1 MVQPLFVVTE
11 LLALAAFVGPY
22 SLVDNTISDLG
33 ATSCTDIAYPRGP
46 VPVCSPWH
54 GLVNAGF
61 VGGGLL
67 LVVGAV
73 AVRRLLPPGRL
84 GVVAVVLWVVGG
96 LSSVATGLVPIDRD
110 LELHV
115 LVSSPVFL
123 AQPVAML
130 LTGVLLRRTRP
141 GLGRACL
148 ALGVVGLAAG
158 LLVFAWLEA
167 PALGFLERVA
177 LWPGYVLPC
186 LLALALLRRPAR

>member
-1 MVQPLFVVTE
+1 VVQPLFVLTE

-33 ATSCTDIAYPRGP
+33 ATACTDIAYPRGP

-54 GLVNAGF
+54 ALVNAGF
-61 VGGGLL
+61 VASGLL
-67 LVVGAV
+67 LVVGAL
-73 AVRRLLPPGRL
+73 AARRLLPRRRL
-84 GVVAVVLWVVGG
+84 SNVAVVGWAVGG
-96 LSSVATGLVPIDRD
+96 LSSVATGLVPLDRD

-123 AQPVAML
+123 AQPVATL
-130 LTGVLLRRTRP
+130 LTGRLVRETHPR
-141 GLGRACL
+141 LGRA
-148 ALGVVGLAAG
+148 AVVLGLIGLAAG

-167 PALGFLERVA
+167 PALGLLERVA

-186 LLALALLRRPAR
+186 LLALALRRRPDR